1 MKTIHNTL
9 PDPSGRYIFHQP
21 VDQITFFDIETTG
34 LSSKTASI
42 YLIGAMHYN
51 CPTGSWELT
60 QWFADDYQ
68 SEPEILEAFLS
79 YLKDFSYLYHF
90 NGCTFDIP
98 FITAKCEKH
107 GILPSPEVSGMLKNV
122 ISSRSSEPA
131 PANID
136 LLKEIRPLK
145 KRLGLEKANQSYL
158 ERWVG
163 LNREDIYN
171 GGQLIKVYSE
181 YMQQKI
187 LHKEKGTELKKLL
200 LLHNHDDI
208 AGMIHVCSMLAYQD
222 FFSPAEPA
230 PVTVTHLTSN
240 NLTLELPVRI
250 PRKITLEHSFSMTD
264 AAESQPENAILTLDK
279 TAATLSLPLYRGTLK
294 YFFPDHKDYYYL
306 PQEDTAIHKSVAQ
319 FVDTSCRQ
327 KATAA
332 NCYTKKEGVFLP
344 SLSTK
349 EPALK
354 EDCFYYAHKTKPAFY
369 LLPDTESGTM
379 DSFLTDYV
387 FREICNF

>member
-1 MKTIHNTL
+1 
-9 PDPSGRYIFHQP
+9 
-21 VDQITFFDIETTG
+21 
-34 LSSKTASI
+34 
-42 YLIGAMHYN
+42 
-51 CPTGSWELT
+51 
-60 QWFADDYQ
+60 
-68 SEPEILEAFLS
+68 
-79 YLKDFSYLYHF
+79 
-90 NGCTFDIP
+90 
-98 FITAKCEKH
+98 
-107 GILPSPEVSGMLKNV
+107 
-122 ISSRSSEPA
+122 
-131 PANID
+131 
-136 LLKEIRPLK
+136 
-145 KRLGLEKANQSYL
+145 
-158 ERWVG
+158 
-163 LNREDIYN
+163 
-171 GGQLIKVYSE
+171 
-181 YMQQKI
+181 MQQKI
-187 LHKEKGTELKKLL
+187 LHKEKGTELEKLL

-240 NLTLELPVRI
+240 NLILELPVRI

-264 AAESQPENAILTLDK
+264 AAGPQPENAILTLDK
-279 TAATLSLPLYRGTLK
+279 TAATLSLPLYRGSLK

-332 NCYTKKEGVFLP
+332 NCYTKKEGIFLP

>member
-1 MKTIHNTL
+1 MKTIHYTL
-9 PDPSGRYIFHQP
+9 SDPSDRYAFHQP
-21 VDQITFFDIETTG
+21 LEQITFFDIETTG
-34 LSSKTASI
+34 LSAKTASI
-42 YLIGAMHYN
+42 YLIGAMHYDRAAG
-51 CPTGSWELT
+51 CWALT

-68 SEPEILEAFLS
+68 SEPKILEAFLS
-79 YLKDFSYLYHF
+79 YLEDFTYLYHF

-98 FITAKCEKH
+98 FVTAKCEKH
-107 GILPSPEVSGMLKNV
+107 GIVLFPKVSALFKNT
-122 ISSRSSEPA
+122 ISSQSGEST

-136 LLKEIRPLK
+136 LLKEIRPFK
-145 KRLGLEKANQSYL
+145 KRLGLAKANQSFL

-187 LHKEKGTELKKLL
+187 LHKEKGAELEKLL

-222 FFSPAEPA
+222 FFAPLEPKT
-230 PVTVTHLTSN
+230 VTVCSLTSEQ
-240 NLTLELPVRI
+240 LTVELPVQL
-250 PRKITLEHSFSMTD
+250 PRKVTLEHPFPTAD
-264 AAESQPENAILTLDK
+264 AAETQLENGILTLDK
-279 TAATLSLPLYRGTLK
+279 TTATLSLPLYHGTLK
-294 YFFPDHKDYYYL
+294 YFFPEHKDYYYL

-319 FVDTSCRQ
+319 FVDASCRQ

-344 SLSTK
+344 SLSAK
-349 EPALK
+349 EPALN
-354 EDCFYYAHKTKPAFY
+354 EACFYAAHKAKPAFY
-369 LLPDTESGTM
+369 LLPEDPDDM
-379 DSFLTDYV
+379 NRFLSSYI
-387 FREICNF
+387 FHEICHF